1 MSSTPE
7 PTSPPPGL
15 SPLKEGDPTDIGP
28 YRLVGRIGA
37 GGMGA
42 VYGALDTYGRC
53 VAVKTVRADLAAK
66 PSFREAF
73 AHEVAMLARVDGV
86 GTARLHAHDT
96 EAEVPWLAFD
106 HVPGRDLRAHVR
118 EFGPLEGEMLRVFAL
133 GMAEGLAALHTAGVA
148 HRDVKPGN
156 VILSPD
162 GPKLVDFGI
171 AVEIGTERSAD
182 ASASYGTPG
191 WTAPERYTGAVADPA
206 ADVFAWGGLVTLAA
220 TRRAPFG
227 TGDADELARRVSAG
241 EYEIDGV
248 PEELRALVE
257 VSLSVDPGSR
267 PTSAELVE
275 ALLPESDEGGMG
287 PVSTADTL
295 RRMLRDYWRGVDAA
309 GHDPARWAA
318 WLGGASAVG
327 LGAAGTLGGVVG
339 AGGAT
344 AGGAAGSAAGA
355 TAAGSGGT
363 VASGAS
369 TSGAAAGVFGGG
381 SSSGGG
387 VLGGLAGSKAAMIG
401 AGALAA
407 AGVAAGGFVVYD
419 LVSDSPADLVAS
431 AAVLL
436 EDTGF
441 VATVERT
448 PVGGGETVTEEYLYS
463 ADGESFLIRGAAMGP
478 DTTAVAVHQD
488 ELYVYAPHEEDLGLW
503 QDSPQELR
511 TDGNIISLGFGEEGD
526 HGLWRDSP
534 DPWNPASEVDTD
546 SVSVSLVTAPLRT
559 LAEADGME
567 PVRGQRRVYEGATA
581 LEYLEGGLLVRE
593 EAAGRVELDDEGSP
607 LWAEYSTELWET
619 RVDFEEVGGGVVLED
634 PQIWAAEN
642 DGFGWAVVRAPICG
656 TARLPGW
663 ADGLGGEKVW
673 DVQASGWEMDCDYA
687 MDLAALREDSR
698 QAPDRTE
705 GLHASRGGMGGIQH
719 YDGRVACG
727 VFLEGVPDDDPFAL
741 PTIYSYGPC
750 QEATVLSQ
758 EHPAEFY
765 KVSEV
770 EFGPV
775 TLIDFHQRV

>member
-1 MSSTPE
+1 MS
-7 PTSPPPGL
+7 TSPMLAQPPVGL
-15 SPLKEGDPTDIGP
+15 SPLKEDDPTDIGP

-53 VAVKTVRADLAAK
+53 VAVKTVHARFARR
-66 PSFREAF
+66 PEFREAF

-133 GMAEGLAALHTAGVA
+133 GMAEGLSALHTAGVA

-156 VILSPD
+156 VILAPD

-171 AVEIGTERSAD
+171 AVEIGTERSED

-191 WTAPERYTGAVADPA
+191 WTAPERYTGAAADPA

-227 TGDADELARRVSAG
+227 TGDADELARRVSTG
-241 EYEIDGV
+241 EYDVTGV

-257 VSLSVDPGSR
+257 ASLSVDPGSR

-327 LGAAGTLGGVVG
+327 LGAVGTLGGVVG

-369 TSGAAAGVFGGG
+369 SSGAAAGAFGGG
-381 SSSGGG
+381 SSSGG

-431 AAVLL
+431 AATMV
-436 EDTGF
+436 EESAGF
-441 VATVERT
+441 TATVERT
-448 PVGGGETVTEEYLYS
+448 PVDGGETVTEEYLYS

-478 DTTAVAVHQD
+478 GTTAVASHQG
-488 ELYVYAPHEEDLGLW
+488 ELYVYASHEEDLGLW
-503 QDSPQELR
+503 QDSPQELW
-511 TDGNIISLGFGEEGD
+511 TDGESISLDFGEEGD
-526 HGLWRDSP
+526 HGLWRNSSRPLGSDVEMSAEILSP
-534 DPWNPASEVDTD
+534 A
-546 SVSVSLVTAPLRT
+546 LVTGPLRT
-559 LAEADGME
+559 LAGSGEVEAVEGRE
-567 PVRGQRRVYEGATA
+567 RVYEGSTVLELLEAGELVEREAT
-581 LEYLEGGLLVRE
+581 
-593 EAAGRVELDDEGSP
+593 GRVGLDEEGAP
-607 LWAEYSTELWET
+607 IWVEYMSDGWET
-619 RVDFEEVGGGVVLED
+619 RVDFEEIGGGVVLED
-634 PQIWAAEN
+634 PQVWAAEN

-656 TARLPGW
+656 TVRLPGW
-663 ADGLGGEKVW
+663 AADRDAEKVW
-673 DVQASGWEMDCDYA
+673 DVQASGWDVDCDYA
-687 MDLAALREDSR
+687 MEVAALREDSSR
-698 QAPDRTE
+698 DPERFE
-705 GLHASRGGMGGIQH
+705 GLYGARGGMGGITQ

-727 VFLEGVPDDDPFAL
+727 LFWESVIDDDGFSIPSYA
-741 PTIYSYGPC
+741 YGPC
-750 QEATVLSQ
+750 QESEVLSR
-758 EHPAEFY
+758 EDLSEFY
-765 KVSEV
+765 TVSEV

-775 TLIDFHQRV
+775 TLIDFHQRA

>member
-7 PTSPPPGL
+7 PTSPPTGL

-42 VYGALDTYGRC
+42 VYGALDAYGRC
-53 VAVKTVRADLAAK
+53 VAVKTVHARFARR
-66 PSFREAF
+66 PEFREAF

-133 GMAEGLAALHTAGVA
+133 GMAEGLSALHTAGVA

-156 VILSPD
+156 VILAPD

-171 AVEIGTERSAD
+171 AVEIGTERSED

-191 WTAPERYTGAVADPA
+191 WTAPERYIGAAADPA

-227 TGDADELARRVSAG
+227 TGDADELARRVSTG
-241 EYEIDGV
+241 GYDVTGV

-257 VSLSVDPGSR
+257 ASLSVDQGSR

-287 PVSTADTL
+287 PVSTTDTL

-327 LGAAGTLGGVVG
+327 LGAVGTLGGVVG

-344 AGGAAGSAAGA
+344 VGGAAGSAAGA

-369 TSGAAAGVFGGG
+369 SSGAAAGAFGGG

-448 PVGGGETVTEEYLYS
+448 PVGGGETVSEEYLYS
-463 ADGESFLIRGAAMGP
+463 ADGESFLIRGAAMGEG
-478 DTTAVAVHQD
+478 TTAVAVHQG
-488 ELYVYAPHEEDLGLW
+488 ELYVYASRPNDPTVVW
-503 QDSPQELR
+503 QDSVEPIEVDESVNADSASVDLVTGPMRALAASGEVERDGEVYTGPTTVRLLSQGAVGEAAAVGR
-511 TDGNIISLGFGEEGD
+511 IETDEEG
-526 HGLWRDSP
+526 
-534 DPWNPASEVDTD
+534 
-546 SVSVSLVTAPLRT
+546 APLR
-559 LAEADGME
+559 
-567 PVRGQRRVYEGATA
+567 
-581 LEYLEGGLLVRE
+581 
-593 EAAGRVELDDEGSP
+593 
-607 LWAEYSTELWET
+607 AEYSTEEWEIEVAFS
-619 RVDFEEVGGGVVLED
+619 RVGEGVTVED
-634 PQIWAAEN
+634 PQITSMTEGYGWAA
-642 DGFGWAVVRAPICG
+642 VHAPICG
-656 TARLPGW
+656 SVTGGGPWAGEPAR
-663 ADGLGGEKVW
+663 W
-673 DVQASGWEMDCDYA
+673 DVQASAWEVDCDYA
-687 MDLAALREDSR
+687 MDVSEMMNDTEVYGEEAVAE
-698 QAPDRTE
+698 RTE
-705 GLHASRGGMGGIQH
+705 TLMTHSGSGGSTWFVDETMACAIFRRDLGGDIAN
-719 YDGRVACG
+719 RTF
-727 VFLEGVPDDDPFAL
+727 FL
-741 PTIYSYGPC
+741 SPC
-750 QEATVLSQ
+750 I
-758 EHPAEFY
+758 PAERSGEA
-765 KVSEV
+765 SEEPPFFDV
-770 EFGPV
+770 DFEAR
-775 TLIDFHQRV
+775 TLIDYHEQG